1 MLIMFDLDGTLT
13 DPFEGISRSVAHA
26 LDCMGLP
33 GLTSMQQRSFIGP
46 PLHDSF
52 AALGLDES
60 GNAQAV
66 AHYREYFS
74 ARGIFENVVYDGVRQ
89 ALEELMGRSIRM
101 AVATSKP
108 TAFAE
113 RILTHF
119 DLARYFD
126 FVSGATM
133 DGSRSHKTDIVDF
146 ALMSLGESPS
156 GAVMVGDRA
165 QDVVGARASGV
176 RSIGV
181 RWGYAEPGE
190 LEAAGAGQIVETPA
204 SLVSALNSL

>member
-74 ARGIFENVVYDGVRQ
+74 AQGIFENVVYDGVRQ

-133 DGSRSHKTDIVDF
+133 DGSRRHKTDIIDF

-165 QDVVGARASGV
+165 QDVVGATASGV

-204 SLVSALNSL
+204 SLVTALNSL